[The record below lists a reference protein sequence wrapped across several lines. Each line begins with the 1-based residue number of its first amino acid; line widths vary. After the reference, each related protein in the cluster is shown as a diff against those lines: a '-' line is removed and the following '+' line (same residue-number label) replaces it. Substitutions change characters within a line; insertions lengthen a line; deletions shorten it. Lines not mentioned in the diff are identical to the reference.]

1 MKTTKILFLLL
12 LSGATLLTQ
21 ACSHDRNLTD
31 AVKKEKKA
39 QLLPAISG
47 KAGEV
52 EIVSSKAVWESEAG
66 NAVRT
71 VLQAEYPYTPQ
82 KESKYRIYN
91 VPPEGFVNVFR
102 LHRNIL
108 YIHIA
113 DTCSKKLTISK
124 NVWADPQTM
133 ITVYAPD
140 ETAAAEVILAEDAR
154 ICETFE
160 DAERE
165 RVIYNAR
172 KFEND
177 ALAGTVR
184 SRFGGS
190 PWFPSSYTLKKQTED
205 FFWIS
210 YETTYTTQGIFIYTF
225 PYTGEE
231 QFTAEALVAKRNEVM
246 KENVPGSLDGSYM
259 ITNPVLTPGYWKKSY
274 KGRQFTEIRS
284 LWETQNDYMGGPFIS
299 DAFLSAD
306 GKNVIVIEGFVY
318 APKYDKRDFLRQ
330 VEAIIY
336 SWH

>member
-1 MKTTKILFLLL
+1 MKTNRILL
-12 LSGATLLTQ
+12 AAALTCLVLALG
-21 ACSHDRNLTD
+21 ACS
-31 AVKKEKKA
+31 KEKKP

-52 EIVSSKAVWESEAG
+52 EIVSSKALWESEVG
-66 NAVRT
+66 NAIRT

-108 YIHIA
+108 YVHIC
-113 DTCSKKLTISK
+113 DTCAKKIAISK

-133 ITVYAPD
+133 VTIYAPD
-140 ETAAAEVILAEDAR
+140 EASAAEIILSHEDK

-165 RVIYNAR
+165 RVIYNAK
-172 KFEND
+172 KFENA
-177 ALAGTVR
+177 ALADMVR
-184 SRFGGS
+184 SMFGGS
-190 PWFPSSYTLKKQTED
+190 PWFPSSYTLKKKTD
-205 FFWIS
+205 NFLWIS
-210 YETTYTTQGIFIYTF
+210 YETTYTTQGIFIYKY

-231 QFTAEALVAKRNEVM
+231 QFTAEALVAKRDEVM
-246 KENVPGSLDGSYM
+246 KENVPASLEGSYM
-259 ITNPVLTPGYWKKSY
+259 ITNPVIEPGYYKKSY
-274 KGRQFTEIRS
+274 KGREFTEIRS

-299 DAFLSAD
+299 DSFRSLD
-306 GKNVIVIEGFVY
+306 GKDVITIEGFVY
-318 APKYDKRDFLRQ
+318 APKYDKRDYLRQ

>member
-1 MKTTKILFLLL
+1 MKTRHIILTILLPALLL
-12 LSGATLLTQ
+12 AS
-21 ACSHDRNLTD
+21 ACT
-31 AVKKEKKA
+31 KEKKP
-39 QLLPAISG
+39 QILPAISG

-108 YIHIA
+108 YLHIA
-113 DTCSKKLTISK
+113 DTCAQKMTISK
-124 NVWADPQTM
+124 NVWAEPQTM
-133 ITVYAPD
+133 ITIFAPN
-140 ETAAAEVILAEDAR
+140 EAAAAEIILQQDEK

-172 KFEND
+172 KFENASLAD
-177 ALAGTVR
+177 AVR
-184 SRFGGS
+184 SQFGGS
-190 PWFPSSYTLKKQTED
+190 PFFPSSYTMKKRTDD
-205 FFWIS
+205 FVWIS
-210 YETTYTTQGIFIYTF
+210 YETTYTTQGIFIYRF
-225 PYTGEE
+225 PYKGPE

-259 ITNPVLTPGYWKKSY
+259 ITNPIIKPGYYQKTY
-274 KGRQFTEIRS
+274 KGREFTEIRS

-299 DAFLSAD
+299 DAFRSTD
-306 GKNVIVIEGFVY
+306 GKDVIVIEGFVY
-318 APKYDKRDFLRQ
+318 APKYDKRDYLRQ
-330 VEAIIY
+330 VEALIY

>member
-1 MKTTKILFLLL
+1 MKRNSILTVLLPGLLL
-12 LSGATLLTQ
+12 LAV
-21 ACSHDRNLTD
+21 ACS
-31 AVKKEKKA
+31 KEKKP

-52 EIVSSKAVWESEAG
+52 EIVSSKALWESEVG
-66 NAVRT
+66 NAIRT

-102 LHRNIL
+102 FHRNIL
-108 YIHIA
+108 YVHLA
-113 DTCSKKLTISK
+113 DTCDKKLVVNK
-124 NVWADPQTM
+124 NVWAEPQTM
-133 ITVYAPD
+133 ITVFAPD
-140 ETAAAEVILAEDAR
+140 EASAAEIILSHDEK

-165 RVIYNAR
+165 RVIINA
-172 KFEND
+172 KSFPNEG
-177 ALAGTVR
+177 LASLIRGQ
-184 SRFGGS
+184 FGGS
-190 PWFPSSYTLKKQTED
+190 PWFPSSYSLKKRTD
-205 FFWIS
+205 NFAWIS
-210 YETTYTTQGIFIYTF
+210 YETTYTTQGIFIYRF

-231 QFTAEALVAKRNEVM
+231 QFTREALVAKRNEVM

-259 ITNPVLTPGYWKKSY
+259 ITNPVITPGYWQKTY
-274 KGRQFTEIRS
+274 RGRSFTEIRS

-299 DAFLSAD
+299 DAFRSQD
-306 GKNVIVIEGFVY
+306 GKDVIVIEGFVY
-318 APKYDKRDFLRQ
+318 APKYDKRDYLRQ

>member
-1 MKTTKILFLLL
+1 MKTRSIILTLLL
-12 LSGATLLTQ
+12 PALLLAASCTQ
-21 ACSHDRNLTD
+21 
-31 AVKKEKKA
+31 EKKS
-39 QLLPAISG
+39 QILPAISG

-108 YIHIA
+108 YLHIA
-113 DTCSKKLTISK
+113 DTCAQKMTISK
-124 NVWADPQTM
+124 NVWAEPQTM
-133 ITVYAPD
+133 ITIFAPN
-140 ETAAAEVILAEDAR
+140 EAAAAEIILQQDEK

-172 KFEND
+172 KFENASLAD
-177 ALAGTVR
+177 AVR
-184 SRFGGS
+184 SQFGGS
-190 PWFPSSYTLKKQTED
+190 PFFPSSYTMKKRTDD
-205 FFWIS
+205 FVWIS
-210 YETTYTTQGIFIYTF
+210 YETTYTTQGIFIYRF
-225 PYTGEE
+225 PYKGVE

-259 ITNPVLTPGYWKKSY
+259 ITNPVIKPGYYQKNY
-274 KGRQFTEIRS
+274 KGRDFTEIRS

-299 DAFLSAD
+299 DAFRSSD
-306 GKNVIVIEGFVY
+306 GKDVIVIEGFVY
-318 APKYDKRDFLRQ
+318 APKYDKRDYLRQ
-330 VEAIIY
+330 VEALIY